1 MRINNLENQNFKGLS
16 PLAKP
21 LSAFY
26 NPNAVIPILAIEA
39 GVTLGRTYEAAKM
52 GGRKEATERFV
63 EQGVSAAVWLWGV
76 QAIRKLSESAANVLK
91 GKEFTQS
98 ANFKNVNSIAS
109 TALATVFIGFILPK
123 INHFISEKLIDKGKK
138 DKNADTTLKP
148 MSLEEYRKQT
158 KEKNSNI
165 SFKSLASVAAL
176 LENNATARLLATD
189 TGVIAGRFKNGRNKY
204 ERIEGLFR
212 DISSIYFYLFS
223 TKHIVKGLNKLTGNK
238 DISPEILEKQ
248 YEYLK
253 QSGKDTAIF
262 EQFAKSTIN
271 KNFAFY
277 SIGTLLSTFALG
289 ILIPKVQ
296 YAIRHKL
303 TNKDEFPGE
312 KNYSVSK

>member
-39 GVTLGRTYEAAKM
+39 GVTLGRTYEAAKT
-52 GGRKEATERFV
+52 GGKKEATERFV
-63 EQGVSAAVWLWGV
+63 EQGVSAAVWWWGV
-76 QAIRKLSESAANVLK
+76 QAIRNLTALGAKAL
-91 GKEFTQS
+91 GKENS
-98 ANFKNVNSIAS
+98 ANFKNINSIFS
-109 TALATVFIGFILPK
+109 TTLATAFIGFVLPK
-123 INHFISEKLIDKGKK
+123 INHKISEKLTS
-138 DKNADTTLKP
+138 KNEKTSTDTLLKP
-148 MSLEEYRKQT
+148 LSFEDYQKKS
-158 KEKNSNI
+158 KEKSSNV
-165 SFKSLASVAAL
+165 SFKSLAAVASL

-248 YEYLK
+248 FEYLK
-253 QSGKDTAIF
+253 NSGKDTKVF
-262 EQFAKSTIN
+262 EKYAKSTIN

-277 SIGTLLSTFALG
+277 SIGTLISTFALA
-289 ILIPKVQ
+289 ILIPKLQ
-296 YAIRHKL
+296 YAIRRKM
-303 TNKDEFPGE
+303 TNTDRFPGE
-312 KNYSVSK
+312 DNYKIQK